1 METFYG
7 IIETTSDALILFEA
21 SHLGIVQKVRRRL
34 HEKERK
40 ELRSGSCYIF
50 SESESGIKRW
60 TDGRLWSPSRIL
72 GNFLIYREVE
82 KKISKKN
89 LKSTDK
95 LFEGVP
101 SKLTAKGSKGAYVFK
116 EKGLLK
122 KTISAIMNN
131 QQHHLVCYVGINI
144 F

>member
-7 IIETTSDALILFEA
+7 IIETTSDALLLFEA

-60 TDGRLWSPSRIL
+60 YIIL
-72 GNFLIYREVE
+72 IIL
-82 KKISKKN
+82 
-89 LKSTDK
+89 
-95 LFEGVP
+95 LFEK
-101 SKLTAKGSKGAYVFK
+101 SSY
-116 EKGLLK
+116 
-122 KTISAIMNN
+122 S
-131 QQHHLVCYVGINI
+131 
-144 F
+144 